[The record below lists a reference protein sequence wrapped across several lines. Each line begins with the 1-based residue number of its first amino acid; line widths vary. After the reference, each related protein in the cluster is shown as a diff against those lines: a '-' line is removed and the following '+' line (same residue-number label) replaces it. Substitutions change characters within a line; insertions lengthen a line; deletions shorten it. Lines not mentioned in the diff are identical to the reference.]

1 MRIHRH
7 EIAMQALQQQQQ
19 PHELVLGDG
28 GVDGGVDMLQSADI
42 AADDGTLALTT
53 DDDHEHMVLSAQ
65 DFIAFGQVVNGLGQ
79 DNDGMLTA
87 DGQLTSV
94 NPQQV
99 FLPGGVATT
108 VAGHM
113 TTDSIDQLVGH
124 SLSSLTQVT
133 YQPQVN
139 IAAK

>member
-99 FLPGGVATT
+99 HCT
-108 VAGHM
+108 VCTFCLLQTCYSNKIVYLM
-113 TTDSIDQLVGH
+113 LCNV
-124 SLSSLTQVT
+124 
-133 YQPQVN
+133 Y
-139 IAAK
+139 